1 MVTHRHRVRGCAWDA
16 MAGWGR
22 EGGANR
28 QKRTPERARRSVE
41 ERGSKWVFLT
51 VWISDS
57 FQIGWDMGFSQKS
70 GMTLCSLCRPMG
82 WTFEVTLKWTLVATF
97 HAQIQNVL
105 GKMPS
110 YLHVMHYIV
119 LELIQQINV
128 WRGAS

>member
-1 MVTHRHRVRGCAWDA
+1 
-16 MAGWGR
+16 
-22 EGGANR
+22 
-28 QKRTPERARRSVE
+28 
-41 ERGSKWVFLT
+41 
-51 VWISDS
+51 
-57 FQIGWDMGFSQKS
+57 
-70 GMTLCSLCRPMG
+70 MG

-105 GKMPS
+105 GKMPN